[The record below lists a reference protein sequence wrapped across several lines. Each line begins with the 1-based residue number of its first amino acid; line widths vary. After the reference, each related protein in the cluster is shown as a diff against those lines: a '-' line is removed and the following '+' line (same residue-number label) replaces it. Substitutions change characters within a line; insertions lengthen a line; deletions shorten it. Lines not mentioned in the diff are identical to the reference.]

1 MKKTFSKLIHRM
13 NQMMP
18 MIILAI
24 MAIVSSSVATAA
36 TVKMQINFNE
46 KDFTYSFDAN
56 RYLAVSCSK
65 INATQT
71 APGYPA
77 LPLISQ
83 NVLLKKNQKFVSYN
97 VTAYKRL
104 VNRGVA
110 LAKSQPM
117 ASTDIPFR
125 DPNEQ
130 YSGPYLSDF
139 PDSLCMPMTVILS

>member
-46 KDFTYSFDAN
+46 KDFTYSFDSDRN
-56 RYLAVSCSK
+56 LVVTCSK

-71 APGYPA
+71 APGFPA

-117 ASTDIPFR
+117 ASTDIPYR
-125 DPNEQ
+125 EPNGQ
-130 YSGPYLSDF
+130 YDGPYLSDF
-139 PDSLCMPMTVILS
+139 PDSRSMLMTFILS

>member
-1 MKKTFSKLIHRM
+1 MIKNYSKLIHRM

-71 APGYPA
+71 VPGYPV